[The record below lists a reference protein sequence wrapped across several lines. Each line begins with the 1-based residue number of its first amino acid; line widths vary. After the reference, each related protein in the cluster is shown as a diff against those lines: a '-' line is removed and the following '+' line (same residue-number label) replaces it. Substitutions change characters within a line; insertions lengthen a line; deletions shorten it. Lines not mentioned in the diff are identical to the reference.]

1 MMSGADGHLTVK
13 ESVQVSVKPFLLFYA
28 MLVKMVLCT

>member
-1 MMSGADGHLTVK
+1 MMFVADGHLAVK
-13 ESVQVSVKPFLLFYA
+13 ESVMMSVKPFLLVHP